1 MVADASN
8 VGIDRQRRFNN
19 MANDTAV
26 TPGAALSS
34 EIMAENMK
42 EVGVLGVLYF
52 GFGIWGGFFWL
63 PGICFWGVCLCVC
76 WFLFSLHGS
85 NNKYLQRKIRI
96 IAQG

>member
-26 TPGAALSS
+26 TPGAALSL

-52 GFGIWGGFFWL
+52 GLGIWGG
-63 PGICFWGVCLCVC
+63 CFGFRGFAFGVFVCVFAGFC
-76 WFLFSLHGS
+76 FHCMDLTINTCKGKFE
-85 NNKYLQRKIRI
+85 
-96 IAQG
+96 

>member
-19 MANDTAV
+19 TANDTAV
-26 TPGAALSS
+26 TPGTALSS

-63 PGICFWGVCLCVC
+63 SGICFWGVCVFAGFCFHCMDLTINTCKGK
-76 WFLFSLHGS
+76 FE
-85 NNKYLQRKIRI
+85 
-96 IAQG
+96 